1 MTRFLACMF
10 ALLQICL
17 TPSKAILSPPKNLT
31 VELMDFKATA
41 EWLPGQGNPP
51 DTRYTLE
58 FINAQKMAGGKWNH
72 TPHCTNTAIRKCELT
87 FDGQPNELHW
97 NYFVRVKTTFK
108 GTSSNWTTTSKSFQP
123 YGDTLL
129 SPPNVKIS
137 TEQKSIKINFSHWLE
152 LKPDIKP
159 LEYLLYLFE
168 SSPAGESKFV
178 ALISASE
185 SPHIF
190 HDVPPGK
197 NYCVSVSA
205 SHQQASKNNNF
216 NTTKC
221 AFLLD
226 STRSFVLVVCIVAM
240 LLIIFSTGIFLP
252 FGCFYHM
259 RLQIKNLRIPK
270 PLVCSSILVE
280 APRIEN
286 LNFKDTKYPTMWHLQ
301 TNDRFTILYNNTV
314 FVCPLQIVIPGYKRV
329 LKPTPEESQPIT
341 VTPPKKE
348 MNAER
353 RFSSSEEDS
362 KDGSMFY
369 QPRENLTSSI
379 ASVNPPEQDEEA
391 EASNQCDEYTLA
403 NDIED
408 SEENEISEMDDDS
421 MHPGSESESGSFCA
435 NTLNNSTSSKILQTV
450 TVNAFVNSEMDSNY
464 AEETLSCSSGS
475 GCERE
480 VPAEEEED
488 SLFLPDSNS
497 ESGYE
502 PRHDKVL

>member
-10 ALLQICL
+10 TLLQICL
-17 TPSKAILSPPKNLT
+17 TPSKAILSSPKNLT
-31 VELMDFKATA
+31 VRLLDFKATA

-58 FINAQKMAGGKWNH
+58 FITAQKMSGGKWNH
-72 TPHCTNTAIRKCELT
+72 AQHCTNTEILKCQLT
-87 FDGQPNELHW
+87 FDEQPNELHW

-137 TEQKSIKINFSHWLE
+137 TEQKSIKIHFSHWLE
-152 LKPDIKP
+152 LKPEVKP

-168 SSPAGESKFV
+168 SSPAEESKFV

-185 SPHIF
+185 SPYIF
-190 HDVPPGK
+190 HDVPSGK
-197 NYCVSVSA
+197 NYCVNVSA
-205 SHQQASKNNNF
+205 SHQQALKDNNF

-221 AFLLD
+221 IFLLD

-259 RLQIKNLRIPK
+259 RLQIKNLSIPK
-270 PLVCSSILVE
+270 PL
-280 APRIEN
+280 
-286 LNFKDTKYPTMWHLQ
+286 
-301 TNDRFTILYNNTV
+301 
-314 FVCPLQIVIPGYKRV
+314 IVIPGYKRV

-341 VTPPKKE
+341 VIPPKKE
-348 MNAER
+348 MNTER

-362 KDGSMFY
+362 KDGSRFY
-369 QPRENLTSSI
+369 QSRENLTSAI
-379 ASVNPPEQDEEA
+379 TNVNPPEQDEEA
-391 EASNQCDEYTLA
+391 EASNQYDKYTLA

-408 SEENEISEMDDDS
+408 SEENEMSEMDDDS
-421 MHPGSESESGSFCA
+421 MHPGSESDSGSLCA
-435 NTLNNSTSSKILQTV
+435 NTLNSSRSSQILQTV
-450 TVNAFVNSEMDSNY
+450 TVNTFVKLEMDSNY
-464 AEETLSCSSGS
+464 VEETLSCSSGS

-480 VPAEEEED
+480 VTAEDEED
-488 SLFLPDSNS
+488 SFFFPDSNS

-502 PRHDKVL
+502 PRPDQVL

>member
-270 PLVCSSILVE
+270 PL
-280 APRIEN
+280 
-286 LNFKDTKYPTMWHLQ
+286 
-301 TNDRFTILYNNTV
+301 
-314 FVCPLQIVIPGYKRV
+314 IVIPGYKRV